1 MSLHQSS
8 LSGCKDRPCSPR
20 TEPLSGLE
28 LDILNQDLCNLSSIF
43 PNVQAEVF
51 REILLNVG
59 DMSRLQIAVESLLEH
74 KVQRVKG
81 RWRHQ
86 RQKCDNLRTPTRER
100 GSTKDHDDSLAVPVN
115 ERFRS
120 QDYKNA
126 VAMSLHQE
134 FRGLPGSTIDAVLA
148 ENNYYYTTARLA
160 LRRISARSWWFSVSS
175 FFLRRKRPQSDA
187 ADEHPLVLWLPRQ
200 GGGNSEPV
208 PTVKHTGSVELNRE
222 ILESVVQPLR
232 AGIVQRQVEGDREVA
247 LQLNEAE
254 AERGDALYDCE
265 CCFTPSTFEHL
276 SACDQ
281 DGHVICV
288 RCVRHAVS
296 EAVFGQSWRCSIDCR
311 RGTLRCLAPSA
322 GAGGDACEGHIPF
335 ELVSRAL
342 LAESDGRQMLRQL
355 EEKLAAEG
363 LNASNLPLLRCPFCP
378 YAEVD
383 DFRPDLRRCLRLRT
397 NSLQLPLGVVA
408 SVGLLA
414 IFPGCIALA
423 ILVALA
429 LLGYLV
435 ATGFQPLLDSLVR
448 IARRRRG
455 LRFTCRA
462 PLCGR
467 ASCVNCG
474 KEWRDIHI
482 CYESERVA
490 LREHVER
497 AMVNAVKRTCPRCN
511 LSFVKSSG
519 CNKLTCVCGYSM
531 CYVCRAAI
539 DKDGYRHFCEHFRP
553 TARASC
559 GDCNKCDLYRC
570 EDDDTAALRAA
581 QEAETQWWAAHVRR
595 KDPINDPLQPRPSA
609 SSSVSVPVSSSTRD
623 RQQSGLAKT
632 VVDPSVDKS
641 VARFDP
647 RQSRRKLPSATEIL
661 PLRIG
666 VGSLG
671 LARPAHTAWWR
682 AWTTSQIVDY
692 IVERAWE
699 V

>member
-1 MSLHQSS
+1 M
-8 LSGCKDRPCSPR
+8 
-20 TEPLSGLE
+20 
-28 LDILNQDLCNLSSIF
+28 LNKDLCNLSSIF

-51 REILLNVG
+51 REMLLNVSET
-59 DMSRLQIAVESLLEH
+59 SRLQMAVESLLEH

-81 RWRHQ
+81 RWR
-86 RQKCDNLRTPTRER
+86 RQGPNRDSPRNLTRGG
-100 GSTKDHDDSLAVPVN
+100 GSTTDHDDSLAVPAS

-134 FRGLPGSTIDAVLA
+134 FRGLPTSTIDAVLA
-148 ENNYYYTTARLA
+148 ENNHYYTTARPA
-160 LRRISARSWWFSVSS
+160 LREISARSWWFSVSS
-175 FFLRRKRPQSDA
+175 FFLRRRRPQSDA
-187 ADEHPLVLWLPRQ
+187 AEEHPLVLWIPPQ
-200 GGGNSEPV
+200 GTGNSEPV

-232 AGIVQRQVEGDREVA
+232 AGVVQRQVEQDREVA

-254 AERGDALYDCE
+254 AELYGALYDCQ
-265 CCFTPSTFEHL
+265 CCFTPTTFEHL

-281 DGHVICV
+281 AGHVICL

-296 EAVFGQSWRCSIDCR
+296 EAIFGQGWRSSIDCR

-322 GAGGDACEGHIPF
+322 SAGGDACEGHIPF
-335 ELVSRAL
+335 KLVRRAL

-355 EEKLAAEG
+355 EEKLAAEV

-378 YAEVD
+378 YAEAD

-397 NSLQLPLGVVA
+397 SSLPLPLGIVA
-408 SVGLLA
+408 FVGLLA
-414 IFPGCIALA
+414 NFPGCLALGV
-423 ILVALA
+423 LVALA

-455 LRFTCRA
+455 LRFTCQA
-462 PLCGR
+462 PFCGR
-467 ASCVNCG
+467 ASCVSCG
-474 KEWRDIHI
+474 KEWRDVHV

-539 DKDGYRHFCEHFRP
+539 DKDGYRHFCQHFRP
-553 TARASC
+553 AAQASC
-559 GDCNKCDLYRC
+559 GKCKKCDLYRC

-581 QEAETQWWAAHVRR
+581 QEAETQWWAAHVGR
-595 KDPINDPLQPRPSA
+595 KDTINDPRQPRTSA
-609 SSSVSVPVSSSTRD
+609 SSSSVFSSSHD
-623 RQQSGLAKT
+623 HRQSALGKS
-632 VVDPSVDKS
+632 VVDP
-641 VARFDP
+641 
-647 RQSRRKLPSATEIL
+647 RQPYRKLPPATEL
-661 PLRIG
+661 PPLGIG

-671 LARPAHTAWWR
+671 LARPADAAWWR

-692 IVERAWE
+692 IVGRVWD